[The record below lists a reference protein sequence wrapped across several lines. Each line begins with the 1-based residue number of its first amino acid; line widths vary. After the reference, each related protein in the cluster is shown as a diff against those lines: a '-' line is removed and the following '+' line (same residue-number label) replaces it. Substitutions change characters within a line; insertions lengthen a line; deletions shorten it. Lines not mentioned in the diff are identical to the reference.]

1 MQDAVAACGE
11 IIADASRRAE
21 GAVGDEQYIYKLVD
35 GQFAD
40 GVEVTRDFD
49 DPRRKLYSFCCVP
62 KKDCPGTWGFVYAAN
77 TVREALNNFFRDFA
91 YFNDFELAHL
101 APSTNP
107 LAINNINRN

>member
-1 MQDAVAACGE
+1 MKNKRLKTTSRT
-11 IIADASRRAE
+11 IAKLHRIALDLE
-21 GAVGDEQYIYKLVD
+21 LLTGYKVR
-35 GQFAD
+35 F
-40 GVEVTRDFD
+40 EVTRDFD

-77 TVREALNNFFRDFA
+77 TVRGALNNFFRDFA

-107 LAINNINRN
+107 LAINNINRL